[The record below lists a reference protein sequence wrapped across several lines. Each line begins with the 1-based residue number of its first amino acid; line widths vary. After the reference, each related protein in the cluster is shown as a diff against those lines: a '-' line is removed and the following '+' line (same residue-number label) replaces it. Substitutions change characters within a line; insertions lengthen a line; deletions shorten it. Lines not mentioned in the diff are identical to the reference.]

1 MSAAGDQRDGQHER
15 DSQPG
20 EVRVFADYDRDLV
33 EEADV
38 VVVGSGPSGAVVAY
52 ELASAGKRVVLI
64 EEGPPFT
71 ARDFRSDAALS
82 MTRTMRDGG
91 LRTTMGHFM
100 PVLQACA
107 LGGASVVNSAMCVRP
122 PAFVFDEW
130 CTRYDLE
137 STTREALEPHF
148 DAVADFLGIA
158 PTPEPVQGTRNL
170 LFKRGCD
177 ALGIDSE
184 PVERNV
190 KGCRGSGECF
200 TGCRPRSKQSMD
212 VSYIPAAIGLG
223 ARVLTS
229 VQVQRIKVAGT
240 RVVGVEGQV
249 VEPFTGR
256 RSHRVRVDA
265 KCVVLAAGCM
275 ATPVLL
281 QRSGQLANRSGQVGR
296 NLQFH
301 PGTAAA
307 GVFEEPVDPR
317 FGGTQSYQSLHHLAD
332 GFKLETLWSAPA
344 ALAVRMPGVGTGL
357 VEHLAA
363 LPHTVIFD
371 AICSTHRSLGTVKA
385 KPGSLDPAIHWK
397 LHPED
402 AAIMLR
408 SVEVLCRILDAAGA
422 ERILP
427 GVHRLPEVIT
437 KREQIDA
444 IGQHTARPSDF
455 TMASSHVFCTTRM
468 HGRAEEGV
476 VDETGRCHDLDNL
489 YIADTGVFP
498 RCTSVNP
505 MFTVM
510 ALAHRQGV
518 HLANRL

>member
-1 MSAAGDQRDGQHER
+1 MSAAAEHPSRPPGQ
-15 DSQPG
+15 
-20 EVRVFADYDRDLV
+20 VRVFADYDRDLAL
-33 EEADV
+33 EADA
-38 VVVGSGPSGAVVAY
+38 VVVGSGPAGAIVTHR
-52 ELASAGKRVVLI
+52 LAEAGHRVVLV

-71 ARDFRSDAALS
+71 PRDFRQDAAES
-82 MTRTMRDGG
+82 MTRTLRDGG

-107 LGGASVVNSAMCVRP
+107 LGGGSLVNSAMCVRP
-122 PAFVFDEW
+122 PAWVFDEW
-130 CTRYDLE
+130 CTRFDLE
-137 STTREALEPHF
+137 HTTRDALDPHF

-158 PTPEPVQGTRNL
+158 PTPDSVQGARNL

-177 ALGIDSE
+177 ALGAESE

-190 KGCRGSGECF
+190 RGCRGSGECF
-200 TGCRPRSKQSMD
+200 TGCRPRAKQSMD

-223 ARVLTS
+223 AEVLTS
-229 VQVQRIKVAGT
+229 VQVQRVRASRT
-240 RVVGVEGQV
+240 RAYGIEGRV

-256 RSHRVRVDA
+256 LGHRVRVDA
-265 KCVVLAAGCM
+265 KVVVLAAGCM

-281 QRSGQLANRSGQVGR
+281 QRSGDLANGSGQVGR

-307 GVFEEPVDPR
+307 GVFEEPVDPL
-317 FGGTQSYQSLHHLAD
+317 FGGTQSYQSLYWLRE
-332 GFKLETLWSAPA
+332 GFKLETLWTAPA
-344 ALAVRMPGVGTGL
+344 ALGVRMPGVGASL
-357 VEHLAA
+357 VRHLAA
-363 LPHTVIFD
+363 MPHTVVFD
-371 AICSTHRSLGTVKA
+371 AICSTHRSLGTVRA
-385 KPGSLDPAIHWK
+385 RSGSLDPAIHWR

-408 SVEVLCRILDAAGA
+408 SVEVLCRVLDAAGA

-427 GVHRLPEVIT
+427 GVHGLPEVIT
-437 KREQIDA
+437 RRDEIDA
-444 IGQHTARPSDF
+444 IGSRDASPGDF

-468 HGRAEEGV
+468 HGRADEGV

-510 ALAHRQGV
+510 ALAHRQGGA
-518 HLANRL
+518 LADRL